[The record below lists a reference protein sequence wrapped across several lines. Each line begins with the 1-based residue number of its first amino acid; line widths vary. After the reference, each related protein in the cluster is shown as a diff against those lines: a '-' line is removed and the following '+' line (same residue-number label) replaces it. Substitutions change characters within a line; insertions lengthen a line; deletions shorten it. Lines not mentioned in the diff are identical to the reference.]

1 MTPLKQGGGPWG
13 RRVYT
18 TLMTPDPASRL
29 ARIYPPPLLYGSTA
43 SSAHEDCGAGADEI
57 ADLGGSG
64 QTSRLTASSFAQD
77 PELARVSR
85 RPSTCGLGR
94 CPGALPGLRR
104 VVGPPDGLAAA
115 MSCQQHTQ
123 YGLSKDPGPLSPCAR
138 RAWYCIC
145 PCRTSFHR
153 TRTRRCTSYQQI
165 SVNACGRKSS
175 EPGLV
180 GIGEEEGLRGCRW
193 RTVPHCTVVNRD
205 RASRPRPR
213 SCQG

>member
-1 MTPLKQGGGPWG
+1 M
-13 RRVYT
+13 
-18 TLMTPDPASRL
+18 
-29 ARIYPPPLLYGSTA
+29 
-43 SSAHEDCGAGADEI
+43 GAGLTYESYGVFI
-57 ADLGGSG
+57 IMSSEVSETCGS
-64 QTSRLTASSFAQD
+64 
-77 PELARVSR
+77 SR
-85 RPSTCGLGR
+85 RSLAPQHDYCKLEDVLLIGRGQGR
-94 CPGALPGLRR
+94 CPRIDGWNICSDIASEWPT
-104 VVGPPDGLAAA
+104 PPDGLATA

-153 TRTRRCTSYQQI
+153 TRTGRCTSYQQMRV
-165 SVNACGRKSS
+165 SACGRKSS

-193 RTVPHCTVVNRD
+193 RTVPHCTVVNRAH
-205 RASRPRPR
+205 ASRPRLR